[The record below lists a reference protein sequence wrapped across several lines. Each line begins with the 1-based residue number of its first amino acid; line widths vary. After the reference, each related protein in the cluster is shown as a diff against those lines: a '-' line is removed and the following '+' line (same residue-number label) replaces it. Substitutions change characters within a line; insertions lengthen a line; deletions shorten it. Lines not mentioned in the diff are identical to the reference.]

1 MTGRGAIIV
10 ALVVAVVA
18 GACGLHWVR
27 ASNGDSSGGGG
38 AAMDLAETFKC
49 NVCQVSV
56 KRQLRAL
63 GGLHRCSVPSQT
75 SSYHAWPAGA

>member
-1 MTGRGAIIV
+1 M

-27 ASNGDSSGGGG
+27 ASNGDNSGGGGG

-56 KRQLRAL
+56 KRQLAR
-63 GGLHRCSVPSQT
+63 LHRCRVPFSNKQLPRV
-75 SSYHAWPAGA
+75 AARCLG